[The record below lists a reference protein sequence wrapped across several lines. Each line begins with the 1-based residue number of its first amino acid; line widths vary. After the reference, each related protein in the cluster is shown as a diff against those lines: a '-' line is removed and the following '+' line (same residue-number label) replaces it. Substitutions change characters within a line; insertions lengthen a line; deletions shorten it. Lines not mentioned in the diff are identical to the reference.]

1 MLFLF
6 LQGAAK
12 DKSAV
17 QQLRSL
23 SKLIIGFKPII
34 ERKQFWAIHDRLIAS
49 MNGSSVNCKAI
60 AGTCPS
66 CPYITLIFTKDPSSL
81 VNAAIITDGF

>member
-23 SKLIIGFKPII
+23 SKLIIGFKPINYR
-34 ERKQFWAIHDRLIAS
+34 EKVVLGDS
-49 MNGSSVNCKAI
+49 
-60 AGTCPS
+60 
-66 CPYITLIFTKDPSSL
+66 
-81 VNAAIITDGF
+81 

>member
-34 ERKQFWAIHDRLIAS
+34 ERK
-49 MNGSSVNCKAI
+49 
-60 AGTCPS
+60 
-66 CPYITLIFTKDPSSL
+66 
-81 VNAAIITDGF
+81 